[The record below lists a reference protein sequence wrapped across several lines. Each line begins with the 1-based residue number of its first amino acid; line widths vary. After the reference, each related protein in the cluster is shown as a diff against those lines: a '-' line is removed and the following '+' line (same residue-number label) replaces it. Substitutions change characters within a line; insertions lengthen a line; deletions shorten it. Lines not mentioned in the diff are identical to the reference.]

1 MSHADAQ
8 PDWNKIAEKFDL
20 WLPYLA
26 PVGEAL
32 LDALQARLG
41 EVILDV
47 ASGTGEPALSLARR
61 LRGNLMLQGVDAAK
75 GMVKVA
81 QAKARQ
87 EGWSNL
93 RFSCMPAERL
103 SFPAHHFDR
112 ALCRFGVMLFE
123 HPQKGLEEILRVLK
137 PGGRVALAV
146 WGPPASMTTL
156 YWAHLALRDRLPE
169 DQQPPIGKVTS
180 LGAPGM
186 LQSLLETAG
195 FTRCTVQY
203 FDFHYRFSSF
213 AEYWRL
219 VEASDIMKMQFDAL
233 PIGEL
238 TAVREQIAM
247 YAQAYAHEGQ
257 LIIPHQAVLAT
268 AYKPA

>member
-1 MSHADAQ
+1 MRHVDTQ
-8 PDWNKIAEKFDL
+8 PDWDKIAEKFDL

-32 LDALQARLG
+32 LDALEARRG

-47 ASGTGEPALSLARR
+47 AAGTGEPALSLVRR
-61 LRGNLMLQGVDAAK
+61 LRGNLVVEGVDAAN

-81 QAKARQ
+81 QAKAKQ
-87 EGWSNL
+87 EGWTNL

-103 SFPAHHFDR
+103 DFPAHHFDR
-112 ALCRFGVMLFE
+112 AMCRFGVMLFD

-137 PGGRVALAV
+137 PGGRLVSAV

-156 YWAHLALRDRLPE
+156 YWAHLAFRDRLPE
-169 DQQPPIGKVTS
+169 DKQPPLVKATS
-180 LGAPGM
+180 LGAPGI
-186 LQSLLETAG
+186 LLGLLETAG
-195 FTRCTVQY
+195 FTRCIVQY

-219 VEASDIMKMQFDAL
+219 VETSGIMKMQFDAL
-233 PIGEL
+233 TPALL
-238 TAVREQIAM
+238 TVVREEIAG
-247 YAQAYAHEGQ
+247 YAQAHMHEEQ

-268 AYKPA
+268 AYKPV